1 MKESKFNAKG
11 SDKLNWFSLSRL
23 SQSSWFD
30 LRSQPKNYFSIAG
43 EPTHGRRFF
52 INRNYGG
59 CQADNGWMMVV
70 TGHICSWEKRFL
82 PTKNVILYSK
92 KPVYTNW
99 NTYSEQKIQANK
111 QTTPVTFFA
120 HVMQGHWKW
129 VLKAKGGDSGPKAKR
144 SNRFYFFPTIQM
156 KIMLS
161 CIHTFV
167 IARLGSCCYLIKY
180 PMLQVHFLGAASFTY
195 FLELWQ
201 SPLIL
206 GSRLESMFNEY
217 GIR

>member
-70 TGHICSWEKRFL
+70 TGHICSWETRFL

-99 NTYSEQKIQANK
+99 NTYSE
-111 QTTPVTFFA
+111 
-120 HVMQGHWKW
+120 
-129 VLKAKGGDSGPKAKR
+129 
-144 SNRFYFFPTIQM
+144 
-156 KIMLS
+156 
-161 CIHTFV
+161 
-167 IARLGSCCYLIKY
+167 
-180 PMLQVHFLGAASFTY
+180 
-195 FLELWQ
+195 
-201 SPLIL
+201 
-206 GSRLESMFNEY
+206 
-217 GIR
+217 